1 MTIGDVLK
9 HVDSGVE
16 VEVCKD
22 YWTDTV
28 VQTKEYLSNKWHD
41 EFDEIP
47 VHDVRFSKTSVTIDF
62 VTE

>member
-1 MTIGDVLK
+1 MTIGYVLK

-22 YWTDTV
+22 YWGDTV

-41 EFDEIP
+41 EFDESLSMMLDSQKQ
-47 VHDVRFSKTSVTIDF
+47 V
-62 VTE
+62 